1 MSSTLSRTLALALL
15 AVALPTAAWAG
26 AVIEAMSGD
35 VRVGSSNQVLILARA
50 DQKLAAGTTV
60 VTGAG
65 AQAVLSFE
73 DGQRVTL
80 HQNTEFRIV
89 DSQYVATQPLMDR
102 QVFDLLRGAARFVTG
117 AIGQRSRTAWALR
130 SPQMTIGIRGTDFMV
145 AITNQAFVAVSQGAV
160 ALSNGF
166 ATTVLGAGSVVSV
179 ASSSA
184 AVVGIS
190 ASSLPTAASGA
201 FASLGGSIGAGGAAT
216 GAVAGTAGAAAGGV
230 GIGTAAAIGAA
241 AAAAAAASGSGDSK
255 QTTTTHH

>member
-1 MSSTLSRTLALALL
+1 MSSTLSRTLAFALL
-15 AVALPTAAWAG
+15 AFALPTAAWAN

-35 VRVGSSNQVLILARA
+35 VRVGTSNQLLIVARV

-65 AQAVLSFE
+65 AQAVLSFD
-73 DGQRVTL
+73 DGQKVTL
-80 HQNTEFRIV
+80 NQNTEFRIV
-89 DSQYVATQPLMDR
+89 DSQYVPTQPLMDR

-130 SPQMTIGIRGTDFMV
+130 APQMTIGIRGTDFMV
-145 AITNQAFVAVSQGAV
+145 AITNQAYVAVSQGAV

-179 ASSSA
+179 ASSAA
-184 AVVGIS
+184 AVTGIS
-190 ASSLPTAASGA
+190 ASALPTAASGA
-201 FASLGGSIGAGGAAT
+201 FASLGGSVGAGGMAVGAAT
-216 GAVAGTAGAAAGGV
+216 GTAGAAAGGI